1 MRHVLWLFFSSHYL
15 CFHIFKMKVEMQWYL
30 KLLSSL
36 NIWIVMNQGC
46 CLQTIKHKEGFALQD
61 HTQAALLFL
70 LGQKESGTE
79 GFTNVSN
86 MLVHVRP
93 RQDKRMTS
101 FHHCFNIPSLS
112 SFFPCQE
119 FWPWHIW
126 EIIGYTPNYR
136 PFQSSHSFTTILQ
149 GIGVCLVTPIC
160 VISTLGRLR
169 QEENL
174 ILRLTLFMEWISD
187 WTSLGS
193 RQNECFLIFYF
204 FLLSK

>member
-1 MRHVLWLFFSSHYL
+1 MISKASFFSKHLNCY
-15 CFHIFKMKVEMQWYL
+15 EPR
-30 KLLSSL
+30 LLST
-36 NIWIVMNQGC
+36 NHKAQGRFC
-46 CLQTIKHKEGFALQD
+46 SPRPHPSSPTLPSWPEG
-61 HTQAALLFL
+61 
-70 LGQKESGTE
+70 EWTE

-101 FHHCFNIPSLS
+101 FHQCFNIPSLS